1 MPITKVEK
9 LVNTQMEH
17 PIPSLTLI
25 THTHTHTHT
34 NFDWALYNSNIFELL
49 KINPNLMYHL
59 KLFKFIV

>member
-25 THTHTHTHT
+25 THTHTHT
-34 NFDWALYNSNIFELL
+34 NFDSALYNSNIFELL
-49 KINPNLMYHL
+49 KFNPNLMYHL